1 MTSKRGQPGTRAA
14 KLLAESILLGRDGT
28 IATVTLNNP
37 DKLNALSFGM
47 WMRLGEI
54 VRALEA
60 DDSVRCIVLR
70 GAGERAFA
78 AGADISEFETMRSN
92 ARVAKDYGD
101 KIEGTMRAI
110 KECRHPTVAM
120 IHGVCVGGGLEVA
133 SQCDLR
139 ICGTS
144 SRFGIPINKLGLVV
158 GYGEMA
164 ALVDLVG
171 RATALEILLEGR
183 VFGAV
188 EAKEKGLVN
197 RVVADD
203 KVEEEAMA
211 AAQRI
216 ADGAPLVAGWHK
228 KFARRLADPRPL
240 TEAERDEGYACFDTE
255 DYRIGFKAFLA
266 KQKPR
271 FNGR

>member
-1 MTSKRGQPGTRAA
+1 MSDPVYM
-14 KLLAESILLGRDGT
+14 ERDGA
-28 IATVTLNNP
+28 IATVVLNNP
-37 DKLNALSFGM
+37 EKLNAVSFGM

-54 VRALEA
+54 MRELDA
-60 DDSVRCIVLR
+60 DESLRCVVLR
-70 GAGERAFA
+70 GAGDKAFA
-78 AGADISEFETMRSN
+78 AGADISEFETARTN
-92 ARVAKDYGD
+92 AEVAKDYGH
-101 KIEGTMRAI
+101 KIEGTMRAVQ
-110 KECRHPTVAM
+110 ESRHPTLAM

-139 ICGTS
+139 ICGAS

-164 ALVDLVG
+164 ALIDLVG
-171 RATALEILLEGR
+171 RAIALEILLEGR
-183 VFGAV
+183 VFGAA

-197 RVVADD
+197 RIVADD

-216 ADGAPLVAGWHK
+216 AAGAPLVARWHK

-255 DYRIGFKAFLA
+255 DYRIGFTAFLA
-266 KQKPR
+266 KQKPE
-271 FNGR
+271 FKGK

>member
-1 MTSKRGQPGTRAA
+1 MSDPVYF
-14 KLLAESILLGRDGT
+14 ERDGF
-28 IATVTLNNP
+28 IATVVLNNP
-37 DKLNALSFGM
+37 EKLNAMSFGM

-60 DDSVRCIVLR
+60 DDGVRCIVLR
-70 GAGERAFA
+70 GAGDKAFA
-78 AGADISEFETMRSN
+78 AGADISEFERVRTN
-92 ARVAKDYGD
+92 ARVAKDYGNN
-101 KIEGTMRAI
+101 IEGTMRAV
-110 KECRHPTVAM
+110 KDCRHPTVAM

-139 ICGTS
+139 ICGAS
-144 SRFGIPINKLGLVV
+144 SRFGIPINRLGLVV

-183 VFGAV
+183 VFGAA

-203 KVEEEAMA
+203 SVEEEAMA
-211 AAQRI
+211 AAERI
-216 ADGAPLVAGWHK
+216 AAGAPLVARWHK
-228 KFARRLADPRPL
+228 KFARRLADPRAL

-255 DYRIGFKAFLA
+255 DYRIGFKAFLS
-266 KQKPR
+266 KQKPQ
-271 FNGR
+271 FKGK

>member
-1 MTSKRGQPGTRAA
+1 MSDLVYT
-14 KLLAESILLGRDGT
+14 ERDGAVA
-28 IATVTLNNP
+28 IVVLNNP
-37 DKLNALSFGM
+37 GKLNAMSFAM

-54 VRALEA
+54 MRELDA
-60 DDSVRCIVLR
+60 DESLRCIVLR
-70 GAGERAFA
+70 GAGDKAFA
-78 AGADISEFETMRSN
+78 AGADISEFETTRKN
-92 ARVAKDYGD
+92 AQVAKDYGD
-101 KIEGTMRAI
+101 KIEGTMRAVQ
-110 KECRHPTVAM
+110 ECRHPTVAM

-139 ICGTS
+139 ICGES

-164 ALVDLVG
+164 ALVGLVG

-183 VFGAV
+183 VFDAA

-211 AAQRI
+211 AARRI
-216 ADGAPLVAGWHK
+216 AAGAPLVARWHK

-266 KQKPR
+266 KHEPEFK
-271 FNGR
+271 GK